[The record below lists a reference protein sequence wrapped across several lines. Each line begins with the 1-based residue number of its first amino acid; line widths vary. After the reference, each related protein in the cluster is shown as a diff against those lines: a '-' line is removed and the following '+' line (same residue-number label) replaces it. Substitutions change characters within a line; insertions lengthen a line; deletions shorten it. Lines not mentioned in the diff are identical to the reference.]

1 MTASQY
7 HAQDEL
13 GQASFG
19 YSHPGQAAVNY
30 RDAFGNQIGS
40 WAYFSPEGK
49 EVRVSYVAD
58 SNGFRVLSNALPEGP
73 VAPQDTPE
81 VAAAKAAHF
90 AAVAEAKARNA
101 AAPAE
106 HHRKRREAHHQTFD
120 HASLVPSGFQFAVAH
135 EAPVVTHA
143 LPTVQTVELN
153 HQVPTVHALPTF
165 AHQFAVAHEAPV
177 VTHALPTVQTVKLNH
192 QVPTVHAL
200 PTFAHQ
206 FAVAHEAP
214 VFAHALP
221 TVQTVEL
228 NHQVPS
234 VHALPTF
241 AHQFAVA
248 HEAPVVAHAL
258 PTVQTVE
265 LNHQVPTV
273 HALPT
278 FAHQFAVAHEAPVVT
293 HALPTVQTVEVH
305 HQAPAVVHVAPVV
318 HKTETYKA
326 PVVHEES
333 YSIPA
338 APVVHHA
345 VPVVH
350 KKESYEKPV
359 VHHVAPVVKHV
370 APVVHHTVPIVHDVA
385 PVVQVVAPVAAPLVT
400 VSRFHS
406 QDELGQA
413 SFGHATPD
421 QAHSTFIDANGNQVG
436 SYVYINPEGKEVRVH
451 YTAGVDGFRV
461 LSNALPEAPS
471 ADTTFDVNAIVQ
483 DTPEVMAAR
492 KAFFAKFEEAR
503 NIIKH
508 PSHWTT

>member
-135 EAPVVTHA
+135 EAPVVT
-143 LPTVQTVELN
+143 
-153 HQVPTVHALPTF
+153 
-165 AHQFAVAHEAPV
+165 
-177 VTHALPTVQTVKLNH
+177 
-192 QVPTVHAL
+192 
-200 PTFAHQ
+200 
-206 FAVAHEAP
+206 
-214 VFAHALP
+214 
-221 TVQTVEL
+221 
-228 NHQVPS
+228 
-234 VHALPTF
+234 
-241 AHQFAVA
+241 
-248 HEAPVVAHAL
+248 HAL